1 MALPIANVVTVA
13 IANNPLSLEYS
24 DASGGLARL
33 MLRNIRADK
42 KTNPSSVNYWGCF
55 LRVGMVR
62 AVLSFKEVAFDRTD
76 LGRTSAAV

>member
-24 DASGGLARL
+24 DASGGLARW

-42 KTNPSSVNYWGCF
+42 KTNPSSINYWGCF

-62 AVLSFKEVAFDRTD
+62 AVGSCRAGRLCNW
-76 LGRTSAAV
+76 LGR

>member
-1 MALPIANVVTVA
+1 MALTIASVGTVA
-13 IANNPLSLEYS
+13 KANNPLSLEYS

-62 AVLSFKEVAFDRTD
+62 AV
-76 LGRTSAAV
+76 GRAGCANLLRL